1 MSDHE
6 LFTASDFALQKGGVL
21 PQANLAFKTVGT
33 LNAAKDNVILAPTWY
48 SGNHGFVEQ
57 TLIGAGRAFDP
68 RKYFIVIPNLLGG
81 GVSSSPSNTPPP
93 FDRALF
99 PRVTLWDNVR
109 LQQLMLQERF
119 GIERLKLVSSWS
131 MGGCQ
136 LPVGR
141 AVS

>member
-1 MSDHE
+1 
-6 LFTASDFALQKGGVL
+6 
-21 PQANLAFKTVGT
+21 
-33 LNAAKDNVILAPTWY
+33 
-48 SGNHGFVEQ
+48 
-57 TLIGAGRAFDP
+57 
-68 RKYFIVIPNLLGG
+68 LLGG
-81 GVSSSPSNTPPP
+81 GISSSPSNTPPP

-119 GIERLKLVSSWS
+119 GIERLKLASSWS